1 MRSSRPN
8 FIPTTGLL
16 LSLLAGG
23 VTARADDAARAS
35 FFETTVRPT
44 LEEHC
49 TACHSRENAESDL
62 AVDSLAGLVK
72 GGLRGSAIVPGK
84 PEESLLIRA
93 VRHGELLKMPP
104 KSKLSAREVTAL
116 AKWIQDGAFW
126 PDAEPVPL
134 NTDTAGDPLAVEF
147 TDEQRSFWAFQP
159 PQSMPLPEVAT
170 DRRVTSPID
179 AFVLHRLES
188 AGLEAAPPAERRTLL
203 RRVTFDLTGLPPTPD
218 DLDAFLNDDS
228 PDAFSRVV
236 DRLLASPQY
245 GERWGRHWL
254 DVARYADSNGL
265 DENLAYANA
274 FRYRDYVIRAFNQNK
289 PIDRFIKE
297 QIAGDLLDTP
307 DGSQASFD
315 ALIATAFL
323 CIGPKMLAED
333 DPVKLRMDIIDEQI
347 DTIGRAFLGL
357 TFGCARCHDHKFDP
371 FPTSDYYSLA
381 GIFHSTQTMDT
392 FTVVAQWHERPL
404 ATPDAVAARTAHQQR
419 IDATTSEIESVHD
432 RAAAAVLGQAR
443 RHVGDYLLAAEE
455 LRRER
460 DFLAGAKPVG
470 EQAATQRPIGTIELE
485 AEEYARG
492 NVLKDRSGYG
502 VGIGVLVN
510 RGETPNFVEH
520 DVEVPAAGRYLIEIR
535 YAAAGSR
542 PCQLAINGQTV
553 ATNVAGNVTGS
564 WQPDG
569 QRWETVGLFELK
581 TGQNTLR
588 LEQPTFFPH
597 IDKLLLVPAPQAVS
611 TKLGRLSGDYAC
623 LPSLVEQWADWLT
636 AHRNDA
642 PPELQRWLAAVTD
655 SSTEPAALRELASEL
670 QTLAAPAQP
679 DQTVGTSLRNL
690 LAAADGP
697 FQEPPAI
704 DGAFSKAT
712 RQQLEQLRADEK
724 KLKET
729 LPEFPQ
735 TMAVEDGPAQNVR
748 IHFRG
753 SHLTLGA
760 ETPRRFPQVIAGF
773 NQPPIPD
780 NGSGR
785 REFAEWLTSP
795 ENPLT
800 ARVFVN
806 RIWQWH
812 FGFGLVRSPDNF
824 GQLGERPTHPELLDW
839 LTVRFIQSGWD
850 LKALH
855 RLILLSSTWQMSTQA
870 NPAASEIDPD
880 NRLLW
885 RMNRRRLEAESIRDG
900 ILAVSGELD
909 CAMTGSFLPTA
920 NRKYV
925 TSTANV
931 DPVAYRSNRRS
942 VYLPVVRSALYD
954 VFQAFDF
961 ADPNVISGTRQSTT
975 VAPQALFM
983 MNSEFVSLQTRAAA
997 ESLLADSSVDDAGR
1011 LRQLWLTAFSRPP
1024 TPTETERSLIYLN
1037 ALTSRLLYETAT
1049 SDDSLPNLE
1058 QRASAR
1064 LQAWQSLCRVALAS
1078 NEFVYLE

>member
-1 MRSSRPN
+1 MPSRVLCFLIAVAVASRSTPV
-8 FIPTTGLL
+8 L
-16 LSLLAGG
+16 
-23 VTARADDAARAS
+23 RADDAAQGL
-35 FFETTVRPT
+35 FFEASVRPV
-44 LEEHC
+44 LAAHC
-49 TACHSRENAESDL
+49 VDCHSRENAESNL
-62 AVDSLAGLVK
+62 AVDSLSGLLK
-72 GGLRGSAIVPGK
+72 GGLRGPAIVPGK

-104 KSKLSAREVTAL
+104 KSKLSAREVTQL

-126 PDAEPVPL
+126 PNAKPVPL
-134 NTDTAGDPLAVEF
+134 KTETDDDPLAVEF
-147 TDEQRSFWAFQP
+147 TNEQSSFWAFQQPVAAAP
-159 PQSMPLPEVAT
+159 PIVKSRGQ
-170 DRRVTSPID
+170 VTSPID
-179 AFVLHRLES
+179 TFVLRRLEE
-188 AGLEAAPPAERRTLL
+188 ANLEPAPQADRRTLI
-203 RRVTFDLTGLPPTPD
+203 RRVTFDLTGLPPTPEEVD
-218 DLDAFLNDDS
+218 SFVNDDS
-228 PDAFSRVV
+228 PDAFNRVV
-236 DRLLASPQY
+236 DRLLASPHY
-245 GERWGRHWL
+245 GERWARHWL

-289 PIDRFIKE
+289 PIDRFLQE

-307 DGSQASFD
+307 PGTQDSFD
-315 ALIATAFL
+315 ALTATAFL

-357 TFGCARCHDHKFDP
+357 TFGCGRCHDHKFDP
-371 FPTSDYYSLA
+371 FPMSDYYSLA

-404 ATPDAVAARTAHQQR
+404 ATPDAVKARTEHQQR
-419 IDATTSEIESVHD
+419 IDATTSEIKKLHD
-432 RAAAAVLGQAR
+432 KAAAAILDEAR

-460 DFLAGAKPVG
+460 NYLAGAKPAG
-470 EQAATQRPIGTIELE
+470 DQTPDQRPSGSIELE
-485 AEEYARG
+485 AEDFARG
-492 NVLKDRSGYG
+492 NVLKDRTNYG
-502 VGIGVLVN
+502 AGIGVLVN
-510 RGETPNFVEH
+510 RGDTPNFVEH
-520 DVEVPAAGRYLIEIR
+520 DVEIPAAGRYLIEIR

-553 ATNVAGNVTGS
+553 ATSVAGNVTGS

-569 QRWETVGLFELK
+569 QRWEIVGLFDLK
-581 TGQNTLR
+581 PGQNTFR

-597 IDKLLLVPAPQAVS
+597 IDKLLLVPAPQSV
-611 TKLGRLSGDYAC
+611 TTNLGRLSVDYVC

-636 AHRNDA
+636 KHHEDA
-642 PPELQRWLAAVTD
+642 PPELQHWLAAIVD
-655 SSTEPAALRELASEL
+655 NSAKPAALQKLASEL
-670 QTLAAPAQP
+670 QSLATLDQP
-679 DQTVGTSLRNL
+679 EAIALRSQL
-690 LAAADGP
+690 VATDGP
-697 FQEPPAI
+697 FKEPPAI
-704 DGAFSKAT
+704 DGAFPETT
-712 RQQLEQLRADEK
+712 RQQLKQLRDDEK
-724 KLKET
+724 KLKES

-735 TMAVEDGPAQNVR
+735 TMAVEDGPPQNVR

-753 SHLTLGA
+753 SHLTLGV
-760 ETPRRFPQVIAGF
+760 ETPRRFPRALAGF
-773 NQPPIPD
+773 DQQPITD
-780 NGSGR
+780 NRSGR
-785 REFAEWLTSP
+785 REFAQWLTSP
-795 ENPLT
+795 NNPLT

-806 RIWQWH
+806 RVWQWH

-839 LTVRFIQSGWD
+839 LTVRFVESGWD

-855 RLILLSSTWQMSTQA
+855 SLILLSSTWQMSTQA
-870 NPAASEIDPD
+870 NPAAIEIDPD
-880 NRLLW
+880 NQLLW

-900 ILAVSGELD
+900 ILAVSGQLD
-909 CAMTGSFLPTA
+909 QGMTGSMLPTA

-931 DPVAYRSNRRS
+931 DPVAYKSNRRS

-961 ADPNVISGTRQSTT
+961 ADPSVISGTRQSTT

-983 MNSEFVSLQTRAAA
+983 LNSEFVSQQTKAAA
-997 ESLLADSSVDDAGR
+997 ESLLADSIIDDSAR
-1011 LRQLWLTAFSRPP
+1011 VNRLWLTAYSRPP
-1024 TPTETERSLIYLN
+1024 TQPEIDRSLAYVD
-1037 ALTSRLLYETAT
+1037 ALASRLLSESATAEA
-1049 SDDSLPNLE
+1049 LPPSPE
-1058 QRASAR
+1058 QQAGVR